1 MVSGTTSS
9 GFAVKV
15 DPEVIQDM
23 EFIEL
28 AAEAQ
33 NNGLLLPKLIEMVLG
48 EKQKKALYDHV
59 RNKKGRV
66 LVSAV
71 SDEFEEILSIIREDK
86 DTKN

>member
-48 EKQKKALYDHV
+48 EKQKAALYDHV

-71 SDEFEEILSIIREDK
+71 SDEFEEILQIIREDK

>member
-1 MVSGTTSS
+1 MVSGTTST
-9 GFAVKV
+9 GFTVKV

-48 EKQKKALYDHV
+48 EKQKAALYDHV

>member
-48 EKQKKALYDHV
+48 EKQKAALYDHV